1 MILDE
6 LLRRLRYGIR
16 RDQRLADLEDEMRLH
31 RALRAEAMQ
40 ARGMTEADA
49 RAEARRRFGNP
60 TALAEA
66 SGDAWGYGVIDRLV
80 QDMRFAAR
88 RLRARP
94 GFSLPIIAALA
105 LGIGATTAVFSA
117 VDAAMLRSLPF
128 PRAEELVAL
137 TEVDVPFESRE
148 RSSGRNLDLVDVLSM
163 PDVFANA
170 AAYAS
175 GGLNLSD
182 PERPLRVKVGG
193 VSVDFFAT
201 LGAAPLQGRV
211 FSAEEGKPDGPLA
224 VVLSYGLWQRQFGG
238 RALVGQPIP
247 LNGRSYPVVGI
258 MPPGFDF
265 PEESDLW
272 IPMSVPTTFATFEPF
287 RGFVPSRVIAR
298 LRPNVSLTAARTRM
312 LARWIQVV
320 APATGDLREVLDEH
334 LDLVRRRTPV
344 IPLQRELLGQS
355 RTALLVLLGATT
367 LLLAIACA
375 NVANLLLSDAAV
387 RRREIAVRE
396 VLGATRARIVRQLLA
411 ESGLLALSG
420 AVIGVLLAPAAL
432 VLLRT
437 LMPPEISGVAT
448 ARVDLRV
455 LAFTATVAMAA
466 SVLFGLWPAIGATR
480 GDASMAI
487 KSGGGHGATQG
498 LGASRRGLVII
509 EVALSIVLLIGGGL
523 MMRSFVRLVGEKT
536 GMDPSHVATMEATF
550 PQTTVSTGRS
560 RIITGVIDRLT
571 GQPGIVAAGAVND
584 LPLRG
589 GGGIVVTVDVPG
601 APVPGAGEY
610 PWVRSLFATGAYFD
624 AMGIARV
631 RGRTFTAS
639 DATGLPVAIISTTM
653 AERFWPGVDPLGRQ
667 FSLRGDTASFTVV
680 GVVADVRDRGLDM
693 APIPQMYRPMEP
705 GPLNAAIV
713 VRGTLRP
720 RALIARLTSAM
731 HDVAPG
737 QAVFNVRMRTDVV
750 RASVGPRRT
759 NTVLFGVF
767 AALGLM
773 LSALGVYAVVAYGV
787 AQRSRELGIRVALG
801 ATGRDLLTL
810 VSQDMIVTLAT
821 GVIIGLGAAWGLSR
835 VLASLL
841 YGVDPRDPATFSLV
855 PLALVLPVIV
865 ATVIPALRAARTEP
879 TRVMRS
885 D

>member
-1 MILDE
+1 
-6 LLRRLRYGIR
+6 
-16 RDQRLADLEDEMRLH
+16 
-31 RALRAEAMQ
+31 
-40 ARGMTEADA
+40 
-49 RAEARRRFGNP
+49 
-60 TALAEA
+60 
-66 SGDAWGYGVIDRLV
+66 
-80 QDMRFAAR
+80 
-88 RLRARP
+88 
-94 GFSLPIIAALA
+94 
-105 LGIGATTAVFSA
+105 
-117 VDAAMLRSLPF
+117 
-128 PRAEELVAL
+128 
-137 TEVDVPFESRE
+137 
-148 RSSGRNLDLVDVLSM
+148 
-163 PDVFANA
+163 
-170 AAYAS
+170 
-175 GGLNLSD
+175 
-182 PERPLRVKVGG
+182 
-193 VSVDFFAT
+193 
-201 LGAAPLQGRV
+201 
-211 FSAEEGKPDGPLA
+211 
-224 VVLSYGLWQRQFGG
+224 
-238 RALVGQPIP
+238 
-247 LNGRSYPVVGI
+247 
-258 MPPGFDF
+258 
-265 PEESDLW
+265 
-272 IPMSVPTTFATFEPF
+272 
-287 RGFVPSRVIAR
+287 
-298 LRPNVSLTAARTRM
+298 
-312 LARWIQVV
+312 
-320 APATGDLREVLDEH
+320 
-334 LDLVRRRTPV
+334 
-344 IPLQRELLGQS
+344 
-355 RTALLVLLGATT
+355 
-367 LLLAIACA
+367 
-375 NVANLLLSDAAV
+375 
-387 RRREIAVRE
+387 
-396 VLGATRARIVRQLLA
+396 
-411 ESGLLALSG
+411 
-420 AVIGVLLAPAAL
+420 
-432 VLLRT
+432 
-437 LMPPEISGVAT
+437 
-448 ARVDLRV
+448 
-455 LAFTATVAMAA
+455 
-466 SVLFGLWPAIGATR
+466 
-480 GDASMAI
+480 
-487 KSGGGHGATQG
+487 
-498 LGASRRGLVII
+498 VII

-601 APVPGAGEY
+601 APAPGPGEY
-610 PWVRSLFATGAYFD
+610 RWVRSLFAAGAYFD

-713 VRGTLRP
+713 VRGTLPP

-737 QAVFNVRMRTDVV
+737 QAVFNVRMMTDVV
-750 RASVGPRRT
+750 RASVRPRRT
-759 NTVLFGVF
+759 NTLLFGVF

-810 VSQDMIVTLAT
+810 VSQDMIVTLAI
-821 GVIIGLGAAWGLSR
+821 GVVIGLGAAWGLSR